1 MHTEEPK
8 NSGLIEF
15 WASLGA
21 DLQIFQH
28 LISKLCI
35 LVTIHSQSLG

>member
-21 DLQIFQH
+21 DLQIFH
-28 LISKLCI
+28 I
-35 LVTIHSQSLG
+35 LSVNYVF